1 MPRIFDYPRQ
11 HQTGGLTS
19 RDAVYWAAW
28 PNAGAS
34 LAALTLAGGP
44 IDAPDVMPAG
54 CMQSTSWT
62 DAHGRALPSVAGFE
76 RG

>member
-11 HQTGGLTS
+11 HRTGGLTS

-28 PNAGAS
+28 PNTGAS

-44 IDAPDVMPAG
+44 LDAPDVMPAG
-54 CMQSTSWT
+54 CMVSTTWT
-62 DAHGRALPSVAGFE
+62 DAHGRAVPSVAGFE